1 MNKIDSGKWRDLGA
15 RDKFQL
21 VNGTVLIAAAIVLY
35 YISFIITLTVG
46 VGVISAGATLLGTG
60 LALFGIGSY
69 FKNQLVNFESNLEKQ
84 VDERIEKR
92 LKREKE
98 EENED
103 EQE

>member
-1 MNKIDSGKWRDLGA
+1 MKNEPQKWKDLGA

-21 VNGTVLIAAAIVLY
+21 VNGTVLVVAAIILY

-46 VGVISAGATLLGTG
+46 VGVISAGTTLLGTG

-69 FKNQLVNFESNLEKQ
+69 FKNQLVNFETNLEKE
-84 VDERIEKR
+84 VDERIKKRFEEK
-92 LKREKE
+92 KE
-98 EENED
+98 ED

>member
-1 MNKIDSGKWRDLGA
+1 MKNESQKWRELGA

-21 VNGTVLIAAAIVLY
+21 INGTVLIAAAIILY

-69 FKNQLVNFESNLEKQ
+69 FKNQLVNFETNLEKE
-84 VDERIEKR
+84 VDERIERK

-98 EENED
+98 EDGEE
-103 EQE
+103 

>member
-1 MNKIDSGKWRDLGA
+1 MKNEPQKWHNLGA

-21 VNGTVLIAAAIVLY
+21 INGTVLIAAAIILY

-69 FKNQLVNFESNLEKQ
+69 FKNQLVNFETNLEKE
-84 VDERIEKR
+84 VDERINKR
-92 LKREKE
+92 FREAEEKE
-98 EENED
+98 EQED